1 MAMDD
6 ITPNRMTLT
15 ALTGRESVV
24 VSADMG
30 SLPEVLE
37 VLERF
42 LRASGFHFD
51 GELDIINELH
61 PDSRL
66 YRSKGTD

>member
-1 MAMDD
+1 MQDVS
-6 ITPNRMTLT
+6 PNRMTLT

-24 VSADMG
+24 VTADMG

-37 VLERF
+37 VMERF

-51 GELDIINELH
+51 GELDIINELD
-61 PDSRL
+61 PELGLIRAG
-66 YRSKGTD
+66 GTD

>member
-1 MAMDD
+1 MQDVS
-6 ITPNRMTLT
+6 PNRMTLT

-24 VSADMG
+24 VTADMG

-37 VLERF
+37 VMERF

-51 GELDIINELH
+51 GELDIINELS
-61 PDSRL
+61 PEISLIRTG
-66 YRSKGTD
+66 GTD